1 MKTILIGKLLKEIEK
16 MKKSK
21 LSGLL
26 FFVLT
31 AAALAAPTWIP
42 VEKISLHAD
51 NAMQDDFNP
60 QIAVDGNG
68 NSYIV
73 WEGDDGNDY
82 EIYWVKAGA
91 EGTSNVKKVSN
102 HIDNESEDDH
112 NPQIA
117 VDGNGNSYVVW
128 EGYDGNDYE
137 IYWVKITSL
146 GISGSVE
153 KISTHEDNIR
163 RDDIGPQIGVDGSGN
178 SYIVWRGFDSS
189 DYEIY
194 WVKIDTAGVPG
205 DVEKVSLHKDNI
217 NLHDQD
223 PQIGVDTRGNSSVV
237 WRGFDGNDQDIY
249 WVRITSTGVMSDV
262 EKVSSGDTQDRDDY
276 VPQIAVDGNGNSFIT
291 WEGDDGNDHEIYWA
305 KVGIGASDVK
315 KVSNHIDN
323 EYKNDFNPQ
332 IAVDGNGN
340 SYVVWRGFDGNDF
353 EIYWVKISLS
363 GTSGSVEKISNHK
376 DNIIWDDSNPQIAVD
391 STGISHITWE
401 GFDGIDQD
409 IYWVQI
415 DARGVGSAEKVS
427 THEDNIN
434 GYDRLPQI
442 AVDTGEV
449 YIVWEGFNGNN
460 EDIYFTSTFTDTG
473 GPRTSNVS
481 VTPTLVRSDSTV
493 VLTATISDS
502 ITGGSLIK
510 AAEYFINS
518 PGENGKGIPMSA
530 VDGRFDSSNEF
541 VKAVIDAKK
550 LSVGIHTVYV
560 HGQDEQGNWGSFRIA
575 QFRIYRF
582 SSV

>member
-1 MKTILIGKLLKEIEK
+1 MRKF
-16 MKKSK
+16 K

-26 FFVLT
+26 FLILT
-31 AAALAAPTWIP
+31 AGALAAPVWIP
-42 VEKISLHAD
+42 VEKVSIHTD
-51 NAMQDDFNP
+51 NTAQNDFNP
-60 QIAVDGNG
+60 KIAVDGAG
-68 NSYIV
+68 NSYVV
-73 WEGDDGNDY
+73 WEGFDNSDF
-82 EIYWVKAGA
+82 EIYWVKIGA
-91 EGTSNVKKVSN
+91 DGVSDVKKVSN
-102 HIDNESEDDH
+102 HIDNESEDDR

-128 EGYDGNDYE
+128 EGHDGNDFE
-137 IYWVKITSL
+137 IYWVKITSF

-163 RDDIGPQIGVDGSGN
+163 RDDINPQIRVDDAGN

-189 DYEIY
+189 DFEIY
-194 WVKIDTAGVPG
+194 WVKIDADGVPG
-205 DVEKVSLHKDNI
+205 DVEKVSIHKDNI

-223 PQIGVDTRGNSSVV
+223 PQLGVDMRGNSSVV

-249 WVRITSTGVMSDV
+249 WVRITSSGVMSDV
-262 EKVSSGDTQDRDDY
+262 EKVSTAETQDRDDY
-276 VPQIAVDGNGNSFIT
+276 GAHIAVDGAGNSFIT
-291 WEGDDGNDHEIYWA
+291 WEGDDGNDHEIYWV
-305 KVGIGASDVK
+305 KVGTGVSDVK

-323 EYKNDFNPQ
+323 EYRNDFNPQ
-332 IAVDGNGN
+332 IAVDTQGN
-340 SYVVWRGFDGNDF
+340 SSVVWRGFDGNDF
-353 EIYWVKISLS
+353 EIYWVKINSS

-376 DNIIWDDSNPQIAVD
+376 DNIIWDDSSPQIAVD
-391 STGISHITWE
+391 SSGISHITWE

-409 IYWVQI
+409 IYWVQV
-415 DARGVGSAEKVS
+415 DARGVIGSVEKVS

-442 AVDTGEV
+442 AVDNTGEV

-530 VDGRFDSSNEF
+530 ADGRFDSSSEF

-560 HGQDEQGNWGSFRIA
+560 HGQDAQGNWGSFRIA

>member
-1 MKTILIGKLLKEIEK
+1 

-26 FFVLT
+26 FLVLT
-31 AAALAAPTWIP
+31 AAALAAPAWTP
-42 VEKISLHAD
+42 VERISLHAD
-51 NAMQDDFNP
+51 NAMEDDFNP

-68 NSYIV
+68 NSYVV
-73 WEGDDGNDY
+73 WEGYDGNDY
-82 EIYWVKAGA
+82 EIYWVKIKA
-91 EGTSNVKKVSN
+91 EGTSDVKKVSN

-112 NPQIA
+112 TPQIA

-146 GISGSVE
+146 GIPGGVE

-163 RDDIGPQIGVDGSGN
+163 RDDINPQIGVDGNGN
-178 SYIVWRGFDSS
+178 SYVVWRGFDSS
-189 DYEIY
+189 DFEIY
-194 WVKIDTAGVPG
+194 WVKMDTSGIPG
-205 DVEKVSLHKDNI
+205 NVEKVSLHRDNI

-249 WVRITSTGVMSDV
+249 WVRITTTGVINDV
-262 EKVSSGDTQDRDDY
+262 QKVSIGDTQDRDDY
-276 VPQIAVDGNGNSFIT
+276 EPQIAVDGNGNSFVT

-305 KVGIGASDVK
+305 KVEIGASEVEK
-315 KVSNHIDN
+315 ISNHIDN
-323 EYKNDFNPQ
+323 EYRNDFNPQ
-332 IAVDGNGN
+332 IAVDVQGN

-353 EIYWVKISLS
+353 EIYWVKVSLS

-415 DARGVGSAEKVS
+415 DASDVIGSAEKIS

-442 AVDTGEV
+442 AVDNKGEV
-449 YIVWEGFNGNN
+449 HIVWEGFNGNN
-460 EDIYFTSTFTDTG
+460 EDIYFTSTFTDAG
-473 GPRTSNVS
+473 GPRTSNIT

-493 VLTATISDS
+493 VLTAMISDS

-530 VDGRFDSSNEF
+530 VDGRFDSSNES
-541 VKAVIDAKK
+541 VKAVIDVKA

-560 HGQDEQGNWGSFRIA
+560 HGQDAQGNWGSFRLV
-575 QFRIYRF
+575 QFRIYKF
-582 SSV
+582 SSI